1 MMKKTVVAFSG
12 LSQHLKNKL
21 SQQFNLLMIDPK
33 AGDLQQQFAQ
43 LLPQAHG
50 MIGAGRQLNQQQLQ
64 YAKQLKVI
72 SSISVGYDNYDVDY
86 LNQRGII
93 LTNTPDVLT
102 ESTADLAFA
111 LLMSSARRVVEL
123 DAWTKQGRWK
133 KTVQPTQ
140 YGADIYGKTL
150 GIIGMGNIGTAMAKR
165 GHFGF
170 NMNILHHSRHA
181 KPELEQS
188 LQATF
193 CSLDELLEQS
203 DFVSMH
209 VALNDQTHHLI
220 GKPQLARMKKTAIL
234 INVARGQVIDEQA
247 LIDALSNQQILAA
260 GLDVFEQEP
269 LQHSELFQLPN
280 VITLPHVGSATLSTR
295 QAMDDL
301 AFENLSKALAGERPQ
316 YCVNPQNFS
325 A

>member
-1 MMKKTVVAFSG
+1 MKKTVVSFSG
-12 LSQHLKNKL
+12 LSQHLKDKL
-21 SQQFNLLMIDPK
+21 IQQFNLLMIDPK

-43 LLPQAHG
+43 LLPQADG
-50 MIGAGRQLNQQQLQ
+50 MIGAGRQLNQQQLKH
-64 YAKQLKVI
+64 AKQLKVI
-72 SSISVGYDNYDVDY
+72 SSISVGYDNYDIDY
-86 LNQRGII
+86 LNQHGII

-111 LLMSSARRVVEL
+111 LLMSSARRMVEL
-123 DAWTKQGRWK
+123 DTWTKQGQWK

-140 YGADIYGKTL
+140 YGADVYGKTL
-150 GIIGMGNIGTAMAKR
+150 GIVGMGNIGTAMAKR

-188 LQATF
+188 LHATF

-203 DFVSMH
+203 DFVSIH
-209 VALNDQTHHLI
+209 VALNDQTHELI

-247 LIDALSNQQILAA
+247 MIEALSNQQILAA

-269 LQHSELFQLPN
+269 LQHSKLFQLPN

-316 YCVNPQNFS
+316 YCVNPQKFS